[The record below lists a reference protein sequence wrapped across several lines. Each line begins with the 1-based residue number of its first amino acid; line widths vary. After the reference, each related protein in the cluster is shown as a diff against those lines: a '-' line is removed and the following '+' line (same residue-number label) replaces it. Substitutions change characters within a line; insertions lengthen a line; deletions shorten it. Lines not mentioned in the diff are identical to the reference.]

1 MNIKV
6 KSSSTITV
14 DDLCDAVNENCNE
27 KQKLKIAT
35 SFCMFGHSYDM
46 TFVERLLV
54 IYAKICLKRIKKD
67 KALYNRNRP
76 YFNALKAIV
85 KYKEAN

>member
-6 KSSSTITV
+6 KSTATVTV

-46 TFVERLLV
+46 TFV
-54 IYAKICLKRIKKD
+54 
-67 KALYNRNRP
+67 N
-76 YFNALKAIV
+76 
-85 KYKEAN
+85 